1 MKGGSSL
8 KNTTFE
14 RSSINNIRLH
24 VLPTNQFKTFAIAVY
39 IGNPLTEDTV
49 TPIALIPHVLRRG
62 TQAYPET
69 KTFRE
74 KLDDLYGAGFGFDV
88 LKRGDY
94 QIVQFRM
101 DIIEDRYI
109 DESGPSLLAQAIEF
123 LGSAITE
130 PALENN
136 HFMEKYVEA
145 EKRTVQRKIEAVIN
159 DKIRYAEERCM
170 QEMCK
175 DEPYRLFTLG
185 TIEALQPLNAES
197 LYEKYLTWLQQ
208 APIDIYVVGNTS
220 LAEVLEYV
228 TSAIQLKRDLST
240 SYEMKATSHD
250 VKQVNTVIE
259 KLDIKQGKLN
269 MGLRTHI
276 TYADDLYSAMLMYN
290 GILGGYPHSKLFI
303 NVREK
308 ASLAYYASSRL
319 DGHKGILAIRSG
331 IEMDNYEKASAIIQ
345 KQLEAMRQGE
355 ITELELSQTKAML
368 ANQLRE
374 INDSAFEM
382 ISYDFNSVLSGV
394 ERSVS
399 ELIEAITKIDRQQL
413 TEVAHKVQ
421 LDTLYFLRDQKG
433 D

>member
-1 MKGGSSL
+1 M

-39 IGNPLTEDTV
+39 IGSPLAEETV
-49 TPIALIPHVLRRG
+49 TSIGLIPHVLRRG
-62 TQAYPET
+62 TEAYPET
-69 KTFRE
+69 KSFRE

-88 LKRGDY
+88 FKRGDY

-101 DIIEDRYI
+101 DIIEDRYV
-109 DESGPSLLAQAIEF
+109 DENGQSLLAQAIEF
-123 LGSAITE
+123 LGAAITE
-130 PALENN
+130 PALEHN

-175 DEPYRLFTLG
+175 NEPYRLFPLG
-185 TIEALQPLNAES
+185 TIEALQPLGAES
-197 LYEKYLTWLQQ
+197 LYKQYIAWLQQ

-220 LAEVLEYV
+220 LAEVSEYV
-228 TSAIQLKRDLST
+228 ASAIQLERATTS
-240 SYEMKATSHD
+240 SYELKSTQHD

-276 TYADDLYSAMLMYN
+276 TYADELYSAMLMYN
-290 GILGGYPHSKLFI
+290 GILGGYPHSKLFV

-331 IEMDNYEKASAIIQ
+331 IEMENYEKASDIIQ
-345 KQLEAMRQGE
+345 KQLEAMRQGD
-355 ITELELSQTKAML
+355 ITDLELSQTQAML

-374 INDSAFEM
+374 IHDSAFEM
-382 ISYDFNSVLSGV
+382 ISYDYNSVLSGV

-399 ELIEAITKIDRQQL
+399 ELIEAISKVDRSKI
-413 TEVAHKVQ
+413 TEVAQKVQ

>member
-1 MKGGSSL
+1 M

>member
-1 MKGGSSL
+1 M

-39 IGNPLTEDTV
+39 IGSPLAEETV
-49 TPIALIPHVLRRG
+49 TSLGLIPHVLRRG
-62 TQAYPET
+62 TEAYPET
-69 KTFRE
+69 KSFRE

-88 LKRGDY
+88 FKRGDY

-101 DIIEDRYI
+101 DIIEDRYVE
-109 DESGPSLLAQAIEF
+109 ESGHSLLAQAIEF
-123 LGSAITE
+123 LGGAITE
-130 PALENN
+130 PALEHNY
-136 HFMEKYVEA
+136 FMEKYVEA

-175 DEPYRLFTLG
+175 NEPYRLFPLG
-185 TIEALQPLNAES
+185 TIEALQPLDAKS
-197 LYEKYLTWLQQ
+197 LYGRYIAWLQQ

-220 LAEVLEYV
+220 LAEVSEYV
-228 TSAIQLKRDLST
+228 ASAIQLKRDT
-240 SYEMKATSHD
+240 ATRYELKTTHQD
-250 VKQVNTVIE
+250 VKQINHVVE

-276 TYADDLYSAMLMYN
+276 TYADDLYSGMLMYN
-290 GILGGYPHSKLFI
+290 GILGGYPHSKLFV

-331 IEMDNYEKASAIIQ
+331 IEMENYEKASAIIQ
-345 KQLEAMRQGE
+345 QQLEAMRQGD
-355 ITELELSQTKAML
+355 ITELELSQTQAML

-382 ISYDFNSVLSGV
+382 ISYDYNSVLSGV

-399 ELIEAITKIDRQQL
+399 ELIEAISKVDRSII
-413 TEVAHKVQ
+413 TEVAQKVQ

>member
-1 MKGGSSL
+1 LKGGSSL

-14 RSSINNIRLH
+14 RSNINNIRLH

-39 IGNPLTEDTV
+39 IGNPLSEETV
-49 TPIALIPHVLRRG
+49 TPIALTPHVLRRG
-62 TQAYPET
+62 TKAYPET

-88 LKRGDY
+88 FKRGDY

-101 DIIEDRYI
+101 DIIEDRYV
-109 DESGPSLLAQAIEF
+109 DESGQTLLAQAIEF
-123 LGSAITE
+123 LGGAITE

-175 DEPYRLFTLG
+175 NEPYRLFPLG
-185 TIEALQPLNAES
+185 TIEALQTLDAKS
-197 LYEKYLTWLQQ
+197 LYEKYITWLQQ
-208 APIDIYVVGNTS
+208 APIDIYVVGNTN
-220 LAEVLEYV
+220 LAEVSEYV
-228 TSAIQLKRDLST
+228 TSALQFKRDST
-240 SYEMKATSHD
+240 ASYEMISTHHE

-269 MGLRTHI
+269 MGLRTDI

-331 IEMDNYEKASAIIQ
+331 IEMENYEKASAIIQ
-345 KQLEAMRQGE
+345 KQLEAMRQGD
-355 ITELELSQTKAML
+355 ITELELSQTQAML

-374 INDSAFEM
+374 IHDSAFEM
-382 ISYDFNSVLSGV
+382 ISYDFNSVLSSV
-394 ERSVS
+394 ERSVD
-399 ELIEAITKIDRQQL
+399 ELIDAISKVDRQKI
-413 TEVAHKVQ
+413 TEVAQKVQ